1 MRRAARRPEGSTLS
15 MLEGQEG
22 GPEAAGGGCEGRGRE
37 GLTVGV
43 QITQMQVV
51 LHLYLHPAPGGF

>member
-1 MRRAARRPEGSTLS
+1 

-43 QITQMQVV
+43 WITQMQVV